1 MYICAYIYIY
11 ICICIYVNKYTYI
24 HIYIYI
30 HSSYIYIYVY
40 ALHMYIYIYM
50 YVCLYIY
57 IYIIYIYIYIYIYIE
72 EQFAILPRR
81 LHIWL
86 FVALSAVGVLA
97 ACLWERQ
104 GVKDIIIIMISSS
117 SSSSSSSIV
126 LVTMINL
133 ACLLSRTQS
142 TQPILYSG
150 SPRRRRS
157 TRVRRAARSSWPPK
171 PRPITSCSQRP

>member
-1 MYICAYIYIY
+1 MYTYSHIYIYIY
-11 ICICIYVNKYTYI
+11 IYIYMHIYTYDI
-24 HIYIYI
+24 HNVYI
-30 HSSYIYIYVY
+30 YIYIYVY
-40 ALHMYIYIYM
+40 MYVYIY
-50 YVCLYIY
+50 
-57 IYIIYIYIYIYIYIE
+57 YIYIYIE
-72 EQFAILPRR
+72 EQFAILPLR